1 MKNKNPVKENP
12 VSDTRA
18 TAREWWFEW
27 KGGGYNS
34 CRAVTRAEAI
44 RLAHYMGQPGGGMT
58 VTLVPVPGSFTC
70 DQKKGEA
77 LEKYWAGCC
86 D

>member
-1 MKNKNPVKENP
+1 
-12 VSDTRA
+12 
-18 TAREWWFEW
+18 
-27 KGGGYNS
+27 
-34 CRAVTRAEAI
+34 
-44 RLAHYMGQPGGGMT
+44 MT